1 VERWRF
7 LERGLIWVRR
17 ISAMVLSR
25 QRVVEGCRGREKM
38 VVEEESCS
46 GSVRLWG
53 KIAVAA
59 ECCRGRELLKQ
70 GVVVVERRWL
80 FSGGAKDFPA
90 L

>member
-46 GSVRLWG
+46 GSVRL
-53 KIAVAA
+53 
-59 ECCRGRELLKQ
+59 
-70 GVVVVERRWL
+70 
-80 FSGGAKDFPA
+80 
-90 L
+90 